1 VPPVTAS
8 QVPAALAEACA
19 AVSPAT
25 GADAVAGVVPSWV
38 ARPAS
43 TLELSAVLRAAA
55 GLNLA
60 SVPRGT
66 GTKLAWG
73 RPPDRCDLVVDM
85 LGLDQVLEHEAGD
98 LVARVQAGIRISE
111 LAAVLGRAGQEL
123 ALDVPSQAAG
133 GDGADGDGADRDGRG
148 TVGGVLATGLA
159 GPRRL
164 RFGTPR
170 DLTIGIT
177 MVRADG
183 QIAHS
188 GGKVVK
194 NVAGYDLGKLLAGS
208 YGTLGVIA
216 EAAFRLHPVPA
227 AAAWVTATADGP
239 ANGAAAAQRLMAA
252 AADSP
257 LAPSAAELDR
267 PARGAP
273 VRAAVL
279 LEGDPDGVTERAGQL
294 RGLLAAAGGADVA
307 VSDAPPPWWGQAG
320 VASPDQTLIRI
331 AFWAGELAEVARAV
345 DNAAAAAGLD
355 PALGG
360 SAAAGVLHARLPAS
374 AEPAAVAGFVG
385 ALRTARPLAGTGE
398 APPARGSAVVLHAP
412 PAVLAAVD
420 VWGPVPSAPLMRAVK
435 DQFDPAR
442 RLSPGRF
449 AAGI

>member
-1 VPPVTAS
+1 MPVTTP
-8 QVPAALAEACA
+8 VPAGLSQACA
-19 AVSPAT
+19 AVRPA
-25 GADAVAGVVPSWV
+25 GPADAVAGVTPSWV

-43 TLELSAVLRAAA
+43 TAELGAVLAAAA

-123 ALDVPSQAAG
+123 ALDVPSQPASG
-133 GDGADGDGADRDGRG
+133 NGDGDGGRG

-164 RFGTPR
+164 RFGAPR
-170 DLTIGIT
+170 DLIIGIT

-227 AAAWVTATADGP
+227 AAAWVSATAD
-239 ANGAAAAQRLMAA
+239 GAAAAQRLMAT

-257 LAPSAAELDR
+257 LAPSAAELDQ
-267 PARGAP
+267 AGRGQP
-273 VRAAVL
+273 LRAAVL
-279 LEGDPDGVTERAGQL
+279 LEGDPDGVAERAGQL
-294 RGLLAAAGGADVA
+294 RGLLAGAGGADVTVA
-307 VSDAPPPWWGQAG
+307 GGPPDWWGRAG
-320 VASPDQTLIRI
+320 VAGPDQTLVRI

-345 DNAAAAAGLD
+345 DDAAAAAGLN

-374 AEPAAVAGFVG
+374 AEPAAVAGFVS

-412 PAVLAAVD
+412 PAVRAAVD
-420 VWGPVPSAPLMRAVK
+420 VWGRVPSAPLMRAIK

>member
-1 VPPVTAS
+1 VPVTTP
-8 QVPAALAEACA
+8 VPAALSQACA
-19 AVSPAT
+19 AVRPADE
-25 GADAVAGVVPSWV
+25 ADAVAGVMPSWV

-43 TLELSAVLRAAA
+43 TLELSAVLAAAA

-60 SVPRGT
+60 SVARGT

-123 ALDVPSQAAG
+123 ALDVPSQTAS
-133 GDGADGDGADRDGRG
+133 GDGEDSGGRG
-148 TVGGVLATGLA
+148 TAGGVLATGLA

-208 YGTLGVIA
+208 YGTLGIIA

-227 AAAWVTATADGP
+227 AAAWVTATADG
-239 ANGAAAAQRLMAA
+239 AAAAQRLMAT

-257 LAPSAAELDR
+257 LAPSAAELDQAGRGR
-267 PARGAP
+267 PL
-273 VRAAVL
+273 RAAVL
-279 LEGDPDGVTERAGQL
+279 LEGDPDGVAERAGQL
-294 RGLLAAAGGADVA
+294 RGLLAGAGGADVA
-307 VSDAPPPWWGQAG
+307 VAGDPPDWWGLAG
-320 VASPDQTLIRI
+320 VAGPDQTLIRI

-345 DNAAAAAGLD
+345 DDAAAAAGLD

-360 SAAAGVLHARLPAS
+360 SAAAGVLHARLPAT
-374 AEPAAVAGFVG
+374 AGPAAVAGFVT
-385 ALRTARPLAGTGE
+385 ALRAARPLAGSGE

-412 PAVLAAVD
+412 PAVRAAVD

>member
-1 VPPVTAS
+1 VLPVTAS
-8 QVPAALAEACA
+8 PVPVELAEACA
-19 AVSPAT
+19 AVRPA
-25 GADAVAGVVPSWV
+25 GEADAVAGVTPSWV

-43 TLELSAVLRAAA
+43 VLELSAVLRAAA

-66 GTKLAWG
+66 GTKLDWG

-123 ALDVPSQAAG
+123 ALDVPSLLGAANGGG
-133 GDGADGDGADRDGRG
+133 GDGDGRG

-170 DLTIGIT
+170 DLVIGIT

-208 YGTLGVIA
+208 YGTLGIIA

-227 AAAWVTATADGP
+227 AATWVTATADG
-239 ANGAAAAQRLMAA
+239 AAAAQRLVAT

-257 LAPSAAELDR
+257 LAPSAAELDQAGRGR
-267 PARGAP
+267 PLQI
-273 VRAAVL
+273 AVL
-279 LEGDPDGVTERAGQL
+279 LEGDTDGVAERAGQL
-294 RGLLAAAGGADVA
+294 RGLLDGAGGGDVA
-307 VSDAPPPWWGQAG
+307 VAGDPPSWWGRAG
-320 VASPDQTLIRI
+320 AADPDQTLVRI
-331 AFWAGELAEVARAV
+331 AFWAGDLAEVARAV
-345 DNAAAAAGLD
+345 DDAAAAAGLD

-374 AEPAAVAGFVG
+374 AEPAAVAGFVSG
-385 ALRTARPLAGTGE
+385 LRAARPLAGTGE

-412 PAVLAAVD
+412 PAVRAAVD
-420 VWGPVPSAPLMRAVK
+420 VWGPVPSGPLMRAVK
-435 DQFDPAR
+435 EQFDPAR

>member
-8 QVPAALAEACA
+8 PVPAALKKACA
-19 AVSPAT
+19 AVRPAT
-25 GADAVAGVVPSWV
+25 EADAVAGVTPSWV
-38 ARPAS
+38 ARPADVA
-43 TLELSAVLRAAA
+43 ELSAVLAAAA

-73 RPPDRCDLVVDM
+73 CPPDRCDLVVDM
-85 LGLDQVLEHEAGD
+85 LGLDQVLEHESGD

-123 ALDVPSQAAG
+123 ALDVPSRAARG
-133 GDGADGDGADRDGRG
+133 GDDDGARG

-170 DLTIGIT
+170 DLLIGIT

-183 QIAHS
+183 QVARS

-227 AAAWVTATADGP
+227 ATAWVTATVDG
-239 ANGAAAAQRLMAA
+239 AGDGAEDGAAAQRLIAA

-257 LAPSAAELDR
+257 LAPTAAELDR
-267 PARGAP
+267 AARGRP
-273 VRAAVL
+273 VLVAVL
-279 LEGDPDGVTERAGQL
+279 LEGDQDGVAERAGQL
-294 RGLLAAAGGADVA
+294 RGLLAGAGGTDVA
-307 VSDAPPPWWGQAG
+307 VSPGPPSWWGRAG
-320 VASPDQTLIRI
+320 VAGPEETLVRI
-331 AFWAGELAEVARAV
+331 AFWAGELAAVTRAV
-345 DNAAAAAGLD
+345 DDAAAAAGLD

-374 AEPAAVAGFVG
+374 AGPAAVASFVT
-385 ALRTARPLAGTGE
+385 ALRAARPLAGTGE

-412 PAVLAAVD
+412 PAVRAAVD
-420 VWGPVPSAPLMRAVK
+420 LWGPVPSAPLMRAVK

>member
-1 VPPVTAS
+1 MPPVTAS

-123 ALDVPSQAAG
+123 ALDVPSQAAS
-133 GDGADGDGADRDGRG
+133 GDGADRDGRG

-227 AAAWVTATADGP
+227 AAAWVTATADG
-239 ANGAAAAQRLMAA
+239 AAAAQRLMAT

-257 LAPSAAELDR
+257 LAPSAAELDQAGRGR
-267 PARGAP
+267 PL
-273 VRAAVL
+273 RAAVL
-279 LEGDPDGVTERAGQL
+279 LEGDPDGVSERAGQL
-294 RGLLAAAGGADVA
+294 RGLLTGAGGADVA
-307 VSDAPPPWWGQAG
+307 VAGDPPGWWGLAG
-320 VASPDQTLIRI
+320 VAGQDQTLIRI

-345 DNAAAAAGLD
+345 DDAAAAAGLD

-374 AEPAAVAGFVG
+374 AEPAAVAGFVT
-385 ALRTARPLAGTGE
+385 ALRAARPLAGTGE

-412 PAVLAAVD
+412 PAVRSAVD
-420 VWGPVPSAPLMRAVK
+420 VWGPVPSASLMRAVK

>member
-1 VPPVTAS
+1 VPVTTP
-8 QVPAALAEACA
+8 VPEALGQACA
-19 AVSPAT
+19 AVRPAAE
-25 GADAVAGVVPSWV
+25 ADAVAGVTPSWV

-43 TLELSAVLRAAA
+43 TAELSAVLAAAA

-111 LAAVLGRAGQEL
+111 LAAALGRAGQEL
-123 ALDVPSQAAG
+123 ALDVPSQPASG
-133 GDGADGDGADRDGRG
+133 NGRSDGDGGRG

-227 AAAWVTATADGP
+227 AAAWVTATADG
-239 ANGAAAAQRLMAA
+239 AAAAQRLMAT

-257 LAPSAAELDR
+257 LAPSAAELDQAGRGR
-267 PARGAP
+267 PL
-273 VRAAVL
+273 RAAVL
-279 LEGDPDGVTERAGQL
+279 LEGDPDGVSERAGQL
-294 RGLLAAAGGADVA
+294 RGLLAGAGGADVA
-307 VSDAPPPWWGQAG
+307 VAGDPPGWWGRAG
-320 VASPDQTLIRI
+320 VAGQEETLIRI
-331 AFWAGELAEVARAV
+331 AFWAAELGEVTRAV
-345 DNAAAAAGLD
+345 DDAAAAAGVD

-360 SAAAGVLHARLPAS
+360 SAAAGVMHARLPAT
-374 AEPAAVAGFVG
+374 ARPAAVAGFVT
-385 ALRTARPLAGTGE
+385 ALRAARPLAGTGE
-398 APPARGSAVVLHAP
+398 APPVRGSAVVLHAP
-412 PAVLAAVD
+412 PAVRAAVD
-420 VWGPVPSAPLMRAVK
+420 VWGPVPAAPLMRAIK

>member
-1 VPPVTAS
+1 
-8 QVPAALAEACA
+8 
-19 AVSPAT
+19 
-25 GADAVAGVVPSWV
+25 VAGVTPSWV
-38 ARPAS
+38 ARPDS
-43 TLELSAVLRAAA
+43 TAELGAVLAAAA

-123 ALDVPSQAAG
+123 ALDVPSQPG
-133 GDGADGDGADRDGRG
+133 GGNGNGGSDGDGGRG

-170 DLTIGIT
+170 DLLIGIT

-227 AAAWVTATADGP
+227 ATTWVTATADGAGDGP
-239 ANGAAAAQRLMAA
+239 GSGTAAAQRLMAT

-273 VRAAVL
+273 FRAAVL

-294 RGLLAAAGGADVA
+294 RGLLAAAGGTDVA
-307 VSDAPPPWWGQAG
+307 VRDAPPPWWGQAG
-320 VASPDQTLIRI
+320 VASAEETLIRI
-331 AFWAGELAEVARAV
+331 AFWAAELAEVTRAV
-345 DNAAAAAGLD
+345 DDAATAAGVD

-360 SAAAGVLHARLPAS
+360 SAAAGLLHARLPAS
-374 AEPAAVAGFVG
+374 AEPAAVAGFVT
-385 ALRTARPLAGTGE
+385 ALRAARPLAGTGE

-420 VWGPVPSAPLMRAVK
+420 VWGPVPAAPLMRAVK

>member
-1 VPPVTAS
+1 VPVTS
-8 QVPAALAEACA
+8 PVPAALSQACA
-19 AVSPAT
+19 EVRPAAE
-25 GADAVAGVVPSWV
+25 ADAVAGVTPSWV

-43 TLELSAVLRAAA
+43 TAELSAVLAAAA

-60 SVPRGT
+60 SVARGT

-123 ALDVPSQAAG
+123 ALDVPSQPARG
-133 GDGADGDGADRDGRG
+133 NGHGDSHGGRG

-227 AAAWVTATADGP
+227 AAAWVSATAD
-239 ANGAAAAQRLMAA
+239 GAAAAQRLMAT

-257 LAPSAAELDR
+257 LAPSAAELDQ
-267 PARGAP
+267 AGRGQP
-273 VRAAVL
+273 LRVAVL
-279 LEGDPDGVTERAGQL
+279 LEGDPDGVAERAGQL
-294 RGLLAAAGGADVA
+294 RGLLAGAGAKDVA
-307 VSDAPPPWWGQAG
+307 VAGDPPGWWGLAG
-320 VASPDQTLIRI
+320 VAGPDQTLIRI

-345 DNAAAAAGLD
+345 DDAAAAAGLD

-374 AEPAAVAGFVG
+374 AEPAAVAGFVT
-385 ALRTARPLAGTGE
+385 ALRAARPLAGTGE

-412 PAVLAAVD
+412 PAVRAAVD
-420 VWGPVPSAPLMRAVK
+420 MWGPVPSGPLMRAVK
-435 DQFDPAR
+435 EQFDPAR

>member
-1 VPPVTAS
+1 MPVTS
-8 QVPAALAEACA
+8 PVPAALGQACA
-19 AVSPAT
+19 AVRPAAE
-25 GADAVAGVVPSWV
+25 ADAVAGVTPSWV

-43 TLELSAVLRAAA
+43 TAELSAVLAAAA

-66 GTKLAWG
+66 GTKLDWG

-123 ALDVPSQAAG
+123 ALDVPPQPASGDSG
-133 GDGADGDGADRDGRG
+133 GDGSAQG

-239 ANGAAAAQRLMAA
+239 GDGAAAAQRLMATA
-252 AADSP
+252 AESP
-257 LAPSAAELDR
+257 LSPSAAELDR

-294 RGLLAAAGGADVA
+294 RGLLASAGGTDVA

-320 VASPDQTLIRI
+320 VASPEETLIRI
-331 AFWAGELAEVARAV
+331 AFWAAELAEVTRAV
-345 DNAAAAAGLD
+345 DDAAAAAGLD
-355 PALGG
+355 LALGG

-374 AEPAAVAGFVG
+374 AEPAAAAGFVM
-385 ALRTARPLAGTGE
+385 ALRAARPLAGTGE
-398 APPARGSAVVLHAP
+398 APPVRGSAVVLHAP
-412 PAVLAAVD
+412 PAVRAAVD

>member
-1 VPPVTAS
+1 MPVTTP
-8 QVPAALAEACA
+8 VPEALGQACA
-19 AVSPAT
+19 AVRPAAQ
-25 GADAVAGVVPSWV
+25 ADAVAGVTPSWV

-43 TLELSAVLRAAA
+43 TAELSAVLAAAA

-66 GTKLAWG
+66 GSKLAWG

-98 LVARVQAGIRISE
+98 LVARVQAGIQISE

-123 ALDVPSQAAG
+123 ALDVPSQPASGNG
-133 GDGADGDGADRDGRG
+133 GGGRG

-227 AAAWVTATADGP
+227 AAAWVTATVDGP
-239 ANGAAAAQRLMAA
+239 GDGAAAQRLMAA

-257 LAPSAAELDR
+257 LAPPAAELDR

-307 VSDAPPPWWGQAG
+307 VSDAPPHWWGQAG
-320 VASPDQTLIRI
+320 VASPEETLIRI

-345 DNAAAAAGLD
+345 DDAAAAAGLD

-374 AEPAAVAGFVG
+374 AEPAAVAGFVS

-412 PAVLAAVD
+412 PAVRAAVD

>member
-1 VPPVTAS
+1 MLPVTAS

-25 GADAVAGVVPSWV
+25 EADAVAGVAPSWV

-123 ALDVPSQAAG
+123 ALDVPSQPASG
-133 GDGADGDGADRDGRG
+133 NGDGDGGRG

-239 ANGAAAAQRLMAA
+239 GDGAAAAQRLMAA

-294 RGLLAAAGGADVA
+294 RGLLAAAGGTDVA

-320 VASPDQTLIRI
+320 VASPEETLIRI
-331 AFWAGELAEVARAV
+331 AFWAAELGEVTRAV
-345 DNAAAAAGLD
+345 DDAAAAAGVD

-360 SAAAGVLHARLPAS
+360 SAAAGVMHARLPAA
-374 AEPAAVAGFVG
+374 AEPAAVAGFVT
-385 ALRTARPLAGTGE
+385 ALRAARPLAGTGE

-420 VWGPVPSAPLMRAVK
+420 VWGPVPAAPLMRAVK

>member
-1 VPPVTAS
+1 MPPVTARP
-8 QVPAALAEACA
+8 VPAELSQACA
-19 AVSPAT
+19 TVSSAT
-25 GADAVAGVVPSWV
+25 GADAVAGVTPSWV
-38 ARPAS
+38 ARPADVA
-43 TLELSAVLRAAA
+43 ELSAVLAAAA

-85 LGLDQVLEHEAGD
+85 LGLDKVLEHESGD
-98 LVARVQAGIRISE
+98 LVARVQAGVRISE
-111 LAAVLGRAGQEL
+111 LAAVLRRAGQEL
-123 ALDVPSQAAG
+123 ALDVPSRPG
-133 GDGADGDGADRDGRG
+133 RGDDDGARG

-170 DLTIGIT
+170 DLLIGIT

-183 QIAHS
+183 QVAHS

-216 EAAFRLHPVPA
+216 ETAFRLHPVPA
-227 AAAWVTATADGP
+227 ATAWVTATADG
-239 ANGAAAAQRLMAA
+239 AGDGAAAQRVIAA

-257 LAPSAAELDR
+257 LAPTAAELDR
-267 PARGAP
+267 EARGRP
-273 VRAAVL
+273 VRVAVL
-279 LEGDPDGVTERAGQL
+279 LEGDQDGVSERAGQL
-294 RGLLAAAGGADVA
+294 RGLLAGAGGADVE
-307 VSDAPPPWWGQAG
+307 VSGGPPPWWGQAA
-320 VASPDQTLIRI
+320 VAGPEETLVRI
-331 AFWAGELAEVARAV
+331 AFWAGELAEVMRAV
-345 DNAAAAAGLD
+345 DEAAAAAGLD

-360 SAAAGVLHARLPAS
+360 SAAAGVLHARLPAD
-374 AEPAAVAGFVG
+374 ANPAAIAGFVT
-385 ALRTARPLAGTGE
+385 ALRTARPLTGTGE
-398 APPARGSAVVLHAP
+398 APPARGSAVIVHAP
-412 PAVLAAVD
+412 PAVQAAVD
-420 VWGPVPSAPLMRAVK
+420 IWGPVPSAPLMRAVK